1 MVVKEKVEVNEDEPK
16 EALPQNKDTS
26 IIEEEIEI
34 EELAVD
40 GVCGVY

>member
-16 EALPQNKDTS
+16 EALSQGKDTL